1 MKKVERISPE
11 ERSPPDLSN
20 LLHHHTRYCLNDPS
34 IRGGGGE
41 TRDTVNRWKRLGKQ
55 WKLEKLALFF
65 FFIFI
70 FSNGSA
76 SLKAQTMLISQRV
89 SSIYKSIPGGCLA
102 GPPFLC
108 VCVCIHCVYFSF
120 YPLFHSSR
128 NPSHIRKETFI
139 SRNFISSGLSIGR
152 NRENKDYAP
161 DEGSSPPILRGSA
174 CPRIDKSYNF

>member
-20 LLHHHTRYCLNDPS
+20 LLHHHARYCLNDPS

-108 VCVCIHCVYFSF
+108 VCV
-120 YPLFHSSR
+120 YPLCVFFILSSFPLVSQPLPHPKGNFYLAKLYFFRPLDREEPRKQRLCPRRGFQPTDSSR
-128 NPSHIRKETFI
+128 IC
-139 SRNFISSGLSIGR
+139 LSQDR
-152 NRENKDYAP
+152 
-161 DEGSSPPILRGSA
+161 
-174 CPRIDKSYNF
+174 